1 MTKNRLFVHIG
12 SHKTGT
18 TSIQHALR
26 SNNDALA
33 AAGYVYFSDNR
44 VSAERS
50 FPDLHSWVGCI
61 IPGQL
66 LPQGMCFLEPERLC
80 QILGGLPHDV
90 IISSENLSFIFSPE
104 PLAEFALHA
113 RQHFN
118 EIKIICY
125 LRRQDRH
132 MVSHHQEGSRLHRRW
147 ENQLFGHEPRA
158 LPTFSGN
165 HLLYLDYHQ
174 RLVHWAEIF
183 GAESLR
189 IRIFEPSQLTDGD
202 AVADFMALLGI
213 HGYVRPDRLNTSRG
227 FFTTKIGHL
236 VNGSGLRNPEAVL
249 AALGNLPEEPTRL
262 VPSREQAVSY
272 MSHFKESNTQLA
284 RFLGINH
291 HSPFDADFTEYDE
304 QEGDLWDE
312 RRADLAFRKILGA
325 FDAFLESRVADDL
338 REAAK
343 AVRHHN
349 PTLAARLL
357 TTALRFRPGGPVIQ
371 KLLKEL
377 ETVQEESVA
386 EQDGLT
392 ANCVNADIG
401 GLMEGS

>member
-1 MTKNRLFVHIG
+1 MTKKRLFVHIG

-18 TSIQHALR
+18 TSIQHALK
-26 SNNDALA
+26 NNEAALA
-33 AAGYVYFSDNR
+33 GSGYVYFSENR

-50 FPDLHSWVGCI
+50 FPDLHSWVGCVT
-61 IPGQL
+61 PGQL

-80 QILGGLPHDV
+80 QILGGLPLDV
-90 IISSENLSFIFSPE
+90 IISSENLSFIFAPE

-113 RQHFN
+113 RQHFD

-158 LPTFSGN
+158 LPTFADN

-174 RLVHWAEIF
+174 RLLHWAEIF
-183 GAESLR
+183 GEESLKV
-189 IRIFEPSQLTDGD
+189 RIFEPSELTEGD

-213 HGYVRPDRLNTSRG
+213 QGYALPGRLNTSRG

-236 VNGSGLRNPEAVL
+236 VNGSALRNPEAVL
-249 AALGNLPEEPTRL
+249 GALGNLPEDPTRL
-262 VPSREQAVSY
+262 SPSREQAVRY
-272 MSHFKESNTQLA
+272 MAHFQESNARLA
-284 RFLGINH
+284 QFLGFNSN
-291 HSPFDADFTEYDE
+291 SPFDANFTEYDE

-312 RRADLAFRKILGA
+312 RRADIAFRKILGA
-325 FDAFLESRVADDL
+325 FDTFLESRVADDL

-343 AVRHHN
+343 AVRHRN
-349 PTLAARLL
+349 PALAARLL

-377 ETVQEESVA
+377 EAGQEESTSD
-386 EQDGLT
+386 QDGRS
-392 ANCVNADIG
+392 ANDGSAEIG
-401 GLMEGS
+401 SDLEGS